1 MNLGSSGR
9 IGDGIGRRSNG
20 WNCRTME
27 WTMVEWQNGRRQTTL
42 TLLISSIDIDL
53 TVASSTV
60 HYLAFGF
67 TDIGNLI
74 LKIYY
79 GSKHGSFFGMDSV
92 RRETISYN

>member
-1 MNLGSSGR
+1 
-9 IGDGIGRRSNG
+9 
-20 WNCRTME
+20 
-27 WTMVEWQNGRRQTTL
+27 MVEWQNGRRQTIL
-42 TLLISSIDIDL
+42 TLLISSIDL